1 MPEPMAESQ
10 TMKIKVGSLLAVLV
24 FFSFLFSLPAQSLS
38 LVNGSFYDIDLRE
51 VLRSIAAQTGI
62 TIIADDAVTGTVRVE
77 FKKVPLDKALAM
89 ALSPG
94 GYAFRGIDD
103 YYIVSTP
110 LISNPAFKSLSS
122 TVIIKPHYVDVSTV
136 NQLLPPDLTPYVK
149 IDEGYNLLLVT
160 APPAIARRIENTI
173 SGMDK
178 PSAHIMVQVL
188 AVEVVREKG
197 LNLGIDWTWQWIGK
211 LEEAEGI
218 SVEGLAIGYTSENIL
233 AAISALATK
242 GEVKILS
249 NPRVLTLD
257 GVEAQLELETQ
268 HYFQLLAGTPEAPYF
283 RFETITARTGIKVG
297 PRLTSGGDVFLD
309 VEIAVEDLAQEVEVP
324 RVTRRSARTRVR
336 VGSGQTVA
344 IAGLSEEVQRE
355 TKSKVWGLG
364 DIPVIDVLFSRK
376 WVMERKTE
384 LVIFITPYVLP
395 EELPPAQVALA
406 AAIWNTWSPKP
417 KYVLG
422 SQQFSPKID
431 LSFSGYFSEGQGES
445 QYQAEVGYAPFYG
458 WSLSGGYGLFERDD
472 YKLSF
477 FKARIQKEMV
487 TIRENLYTSFSYRRR
502 EGKPRV
508 DRGEDEFQ
516 QNVYSLSLKKTNSL
530 TPNLQLMGGVAL
542 TYVEEEGDS
551 SPAISTLSAGP
562 IYYLGRGL
570 SLSGRYDYTSSKKR
584 EYRQQGYAVEIEYRS
599 PGKGWAFTAGY
610 RDSDQESIRYL
621 VGREPPIKGYYAT
634 IKLFLR

>member
-1 MPEPMAESQ
+1 
-10 TMKIKVGSLLAVLV
+10 MKIKVGSLLAVLV
-24 FFSFLFSLPAQSLS
+24 FFSFLFSLPVQSS
-38 LVNGSFYDIDLRE
+38 TLVNGSFYDTDLRE
-51 VLRSIAAQTGI
+51 VIRSIAAQTGI
-62 TIIADDAVTGTVRVE
+62 TTIVDDAVTGTVRVE
-77 FKKVPLDKALAM
+77 FNKVPIEEALTI

-94 GYAFRGIDD
+94 GYAFRRIDD

-122 TVIIKPHYVDVSTV
+122 TVIIKPRYLDVSRV

-149 IDEGYNLLLVT
+149 INLGYNLLSVT
-160 APPAIARRIENTI
+160 ASPAIARRIENTI
-173 SGMDK
+173 SSIDK
-178 PSAHIMVQVL
+178 PPAHIMVQVL

-197 LNLGIDWTWQWIGK
+197 LNLGIDWRWQWIGK
-211 LEEAEGI
+211 LEESEGI
-218 SVEGLAIGYTSENIL
+218 SVEGLAVGYTSENIL
-233 AAISALATK
+233 AAISALTTR

-257 GVEAQLELETQ
+257 GVEAQLELETEQ
-268 HYFQLLAGTPEAPYF
+268 YFHLMAGPPEAPYF
-283 RFETITARTGIKVG
+283 RFETVTARTGIKVR
-297 PRLTSGGDVFLD
+297 PRLTSGGDVLVD
-309 VEIAVEDLAQEVEVP
+309 VEIAVEDLTQEAEVP

-336 VGSGQTVA
+336 VWPGQTVA

-355 TKSKVWGLG
+355 IKSKVWGLG
-364 DIPVIDVLFSRK
+364 DIPVIDFLFSRK
-376 WVMERKTE
+376 YVMDRKTE

-395 EELPPAQVALA
+395 EELPPARVALA

-417 KYVLG
+417 KYI
-422 SQQFSPKID
+422 SESRQFSPKIY
-431 LSFSGYFSEGQGES
+431 LGFSGCFGETQGES

-458 WSLSGGYGLFERDD
+458 WSLSGGYGLFERED

-477 FKARIQKEMV
+477 FEAQLQKEMV
-487 TIRENLYTSFSYRRR
+487 KIRENLYTSFSYRRR

-508 DRGEDEFQ
+508 YMGEDEFQ

-530 TPNLQLMGGVAL
+530 TRNLQLMGEVIL

-551 SPAISTLSAGP
+551 SPAINTVSVGP
-562 IYYLGRGL
+562 MYYLRGGL
-570 SLSGRYDYTSSKKR
+570 NLSGRYDYISSKQR

-621 VGREPPIKGYYAT
+621 VGREPPTKGYYAT

>member
-1 MPEPMAESQ
+1 
-10 TMKIKVGSLLAVLV
+10 MKIKVGILLVV
-24 FFSFLFSLPAQSLS
+24 FFSFLFSLTTHSLA
-38 LVNGSFYDIDLRE
+38 LVNGSFYDTDLRE

-62 TIIADDAVTGTVRVE
+62 TTIVDDAVTGTVSVE
-77 FKKVPLDKALAM
+77 FNKVPIEKALTM

-94 GYAFRGIDD
+94 GYVFREIDD

-122 TVIIKPHYVDVSTV
+122 TVIIKPRYVDVSTV
-136 NQLLPPDLTPYVK
+136 NQLLPPDLTPYIK

-160 APPAIARRIENTI
+160 APPAIARRIENII
-173 SGMDK
+173 SSKDE
-178 PSAHIMVQVL
+178 PPAHIMVQVL

-197 LNLGIDWTWQWIGK
+197 FNLGMDWSWQWIGK
-211 LEEAEGI
+211 LEESEGI
-218 SVEGLAIGYTSENIL
+218 SVEELAIGYTSENIL

-257 GVEAQLELETQ
+257 GVEAQLELETE
-268 HYFQLLAGTPEAPYF
+268 HYFQLLAGPPEAPYF
-283 RFETITARTGIKVG
+283 RFETVTARTGVEVR
-297 PRLTSGGDVFLD
+297 PRLTSGEEVFLD
-309 VEIAVEDLAQEVEVP
+309 VKIAVEDLTQEAEVP

-336 VGSGQTVA
+336 VGLGQTVA

-355 TKSKVWGLG
+355 IKSKVWGLG
-364 DIPVIDVLFSRK
+364 DIPVVDLLFSRK
-376 WVMERKTE
+376 YAMQRKTE

-395 EELPPAQVALA
+395 EELPPTRVALA
-406 AAIWNTWSPKP
+406 AATWNIWSPKP
-417 KYVLG
+417 KYAIE
-422 SQQFSPKID
+422 SQQFSPKIY
-431 LSFSGYFSEGQGES
+431 LGFSGCYGEAQGES

-458 WSLSGGYGLFERDD
+458 WSLSGRYGLFERDD
-472 YKLSF
+472 YELSF
-477 FKARIQKEMV
+477 FETRLQKEMV
-487 TIRENLYTSFSYRRR
+487 KIRENLYTSFSYRRR

-508 DRGEDEFQ
+508 DMGKDEFQ
-516 QNVYSLSLKKTNSL
+516 QNVYSLSLKETNSL
-530 TPNLQLMGGVAL
+530 TRNLQLMGEVIL

-551 SPAISTLSAGP
+551 SPAISTVSVGP
-562 IYYLGRGL
+562 MYYLRGGL
-570 SLSGRYDYTSSKKR
+570 SLSGRYDYISSKQR

-610 RDSDQESIRYL
+610 RDSNQESIRYL
-621 VGREPPIKGYYAT
+621 VGREPPTKGYYAT

>member
-1 MPEPMAESQ
+1 
-10 TMKIKVGSLLAVLV
+10 MKIKVGSLLAVLV
-24 FFSFLFSLPAQSLS
+24 FFSFLFSLPVQSS
-38 LVNGSFYDIDLRE
+38 TLVNGSFYDTDLRE
-51 VLRSIAAQTGI
+51 VIRSIAAQTGI
-62 TIIADDAVTGTVRVE
+62 TTIVDDAVTGTVRVE
-77 FKKVPLDKALAM
+77 FNKVPIEEALTI

-94 GYAFRGIDD
+94 GYAFRRIDD

-122 TVIIKPHYVDVSTV
+122 TVIIKPRYLDVSRV

-149 IDEGYNLLLVT
+149 INLGYNLLSVT
-160 APPAIARRIENTI
+160 ASPAIARRIENTI
-173 SGMDK
+173 SSIDK
-178 PSAHIMVQVL
+178 PPAHIMVQVL

-197 LNLGIDWTWQWIGK
+197 LNLGIDWRWQWIGK
-211 LEEAEGI
+211 LEESEGI
-218 SVEGLAIGYTSENIL
+218 SVEGLAVGYTSENIL
-233 AAISALATK
+233 AAISALTTR

-257 GVEAQLELETQ
+257 GVEAQLELETEQ
-268 HYFQLLAGTPEAPYF
+268 YFHLMAGPPEAPYF
-283 RFETITARTGIKVG
+283 RFETVTARTGIKVR
-297 PRLTSGGDVFLD
+297 PRLTSGGDVLVD
-309 VEIAVEDLAQEVEVP
+309 VEIAVEDLTQEAEVP

-336 VGSGQTVA
+336 VWPGQTVA

-355 TKSKVWGLG
+355 IKSKVWGLG
-364 DIPVIDVLFSRK
+364 DIPVIDFLFSRK
-376 WVMERKTE
+376 YVMDRKTE

-395 EELPPAQVALA
+395 EELPPARVALA

-417 KYVLG
+417 KYI
-422 SQQFSPKID
+422 SESRQFSPKIY
-431 LSFSGYFSEGQGES
+431 LGFSGCFGETQGES

-458 WSLSGGYGLFERDD
+458 WSLSGGYGLFERED

-477 FKARIQKEMV
+477 FEAQLQKEMV
-487 TIRENLYTSFSYRRR
+487 KIRENLYTSFSYRRR

-508 DRGEDEFQ
+508 DMGEDEFQ

-530 TPNLQLMGGVAL
+530 TRNLQLMGEVIL

-551 SPAISTLSAGP
+551 SPAINTVSVGP
-562 IYYLGRGL
+562 MYYLRGGL
-570 SLSGRYDYTSSKKR
+570 SLSGRYDYISSKQR

-621 VGREPPIKGYYAT
+621 VGREPPTKGYYAT